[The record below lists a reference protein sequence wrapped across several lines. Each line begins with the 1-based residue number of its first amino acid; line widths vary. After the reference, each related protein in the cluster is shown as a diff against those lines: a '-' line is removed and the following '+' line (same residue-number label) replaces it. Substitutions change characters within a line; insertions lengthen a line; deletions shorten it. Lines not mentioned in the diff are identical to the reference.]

1 MITKIDTETAMA
13 AVDRMTDTVCF
24 NGIKTGFNVLDHR
37 MGGFSNGDLIIL
49 GGRPA
54 MGKSTLA
61 LRMIDNVCINDGKSV
76 LFFSRQMTKEFV
88 AGRLLRLRNGLEDDV
103 KLAGNKAEG
112 KWEAISSDIGNIEKS
127 KLWVDDSVAGDIYGA
142 VEKAR
147 KFAKRNKIDLVIFDL
162 WQLYQVVNLAKN
174 DHDNRLSELQLL
186 KQLALD
192 LDCPVLL
199 LSSIEIT
206 AEMREASIPD
216 VNDLKYADIID
227 ETADTILLMY
237 REKYYIPD
245 SDDDSVMI
253 EIVKNKNCCRHF
265 ARISGN
271 ADGSFRLGLTND

>member
-13 AVDRMTDTVCF
+13 AVDRMMDTVSI

-61 LRMIDNVCINDGKSV
+61 LRMIDNACINDGKSV

-88 AGRLLRLRNGLEDDV
+88 AGRLLRLRNGLGDDV

-265 ARISGN
+265 ARISNN
-271 ADGSFRLGLTND
+271 ADGSFKSEVMND